1 MHLIIILA
9 SVALLGAASMAEG
22 QNRFRDPF
30 SKEEWVTSYR
40 LTMSETDAL
49 KFYEEQHGL
58 MALIH
63 DAFETEVTPEPSVKG
78 DSASFE
84 PAYGV
89 GYSLDDLVMLSLLSD
104 ETHKKVERLMA
115 SMGTWL
121 GVDDE
126 GTRLFWKRRDELAPW
141 VAQRLKEIRGH

>member
-1 MHLIIILA
+1 MTPCKA
-9 SVALLGAASMAEG
+9 STRGGLLGTRVGATIPQAKMQMA
-22 QNRFRDPF
+22 RDHNLF
-30 SKEEWVTSYR
+30 
-40 LTMSETDAL
+40 A
-49 KFYEEQHGL
+49 H